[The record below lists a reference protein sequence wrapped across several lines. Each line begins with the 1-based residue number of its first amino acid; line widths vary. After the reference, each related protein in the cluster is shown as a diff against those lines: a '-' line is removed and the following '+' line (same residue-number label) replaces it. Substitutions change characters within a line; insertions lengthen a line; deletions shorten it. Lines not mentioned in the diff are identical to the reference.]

1 MERGA
6 FRKAF
11 TIMAT
16 ATTLVVGYPFLHQNV
31 PFLQQ
36 HLKSYAVFPNLVE
49 IQVVSDSIDSPIRS
63 LAILPDSI
71 EEDSTKSAGLL
82 DIDLKGIDLDPTQE
96 ATAGIYQGTASLHP
110 FFKKLHAREGQIRIA
125 YYGDS
130 SIEGDLIC
138 MTFRDS
144 LQQRYGGKGVGFV
157 PLTSI
162 HPGFR
167 RSIHQAASNNW
178 SRNIVGGKNYKKLPR
193 GISGEYFTPR
203 YTPLLPDTI
212 NGDSMPPPL
221 DATYWATFK
230 ASKFFAKTQEFE
242 RARLFFGRSKIDS
255 TKLQMGSLSVRTNEA
270 KQNFTLKPKQAV
282 NDLLILDTL
291 TDRIRLD
298 FSVPA
303 DFPLYGLS
311 LESEKGIFV
320 DNFPLRGSDGGSLKE
335 IPKSILGEFQ
345 EKIGY
350 DLIIFQFG
358 LNVMNAKLKDY
369 SWYQKK
375 METLIR
381 HYQEAMPGV
390 PILVV
395 GISDKGTKINGR
407 MQTEPSVPRITEAQ
421 RAAAQ
426 KCGVAFFSLYEA
438 MGGNGTMVDWVE
450 KQRPR
455 LANQDYTHFN
465 FKGARKISN
474 LLIEHL
480 NSHYMDYVVHHASEL

>member
-11 TIMAT
+11 TIIAT
-16 ATTLVVGYPFLHQNV
+16 ATTLVVAYPLVHQSS
-31 PFLQQ
+31 PLLKQ
-36 HLKSYAVFPNLVE
+36 HLKSYAVFPDLVE
-49 IQVVSDSIDSPIRS
+49 FQLISDSIASPVRAS
-63 LAILPDSI
+63 AILTDSTIKDSI
-71 EEDSTKSAGLL
+71 QSQRLLEANVKEDLL
-82 DIDLKGIDLDPTQE
+82 DATVTTIDGT
-96 ATAGIYQGTASLHP
+96 YQGTKHLFP
-110 FFKKLHAREGQIRIA
+110 FFKELHAREGQLRIA

-144 LQQRYGGKGVGFV
+144 LQQRYGGRGVGFV

-178 SRNIVGGKNYKKLPR
+178 TRNIVGRENYKNLPR

-203 YTPLLPDTI
+203 FTPLLPDTI

-230 ASKFFAKTQEFE
+230 ASKWFVRTQEFE
-242 RARLFFGRSKIDS
+242 KARLFFGKPKLDS
-255 TKLQMGSLSVRTNEA
+255 NQLQMGSLSVRANQQR
-270 KQNFTLKPKQAV
+270 QNYTLRPKQTV
-282 NDLLILDTL
+282 NELVILDTL
-291 TDRIRLD
+291 TNRIRLD

-303 DFPLYGLS
+303 NFPLYGVS
-311 LESEKGIFV
+311 IESQAGIIV
-320 DNFPLRGSDGGSLKE
+320 DNFPLRGSDGGSLRE
-335 IPKSILGEFQ
+335 IPKSTLSEFQ
-345 EKIGY
+345 EKMDY
-350 DLIIFQFG
+350 DLLVFQFG
-358 LNVMNAKLKDY
+358 LNVMNSTLKDY
-369 SWYQKK
+369 SWYQTKIEK
-375 METLIR
+375 LIR
-381 HYQEAMPGV
+381 HYQKAMPGV
-390 PILVV
+390 PILII
-395 GISDKGTKINGR
+395 GISDKGTKINGQ

-426 KCGVAFFSLYEA
+426 KSEVAFFSLYEA
-438 MGGNGTMVDWVE
+438 MGGSGTMVEWVE
-450 KQRPR
+450 KERPR

-474 LLIEHL
+474 LIIDHL
-480 NSHYMDYVVHHASEL
+480 NSHYMDYVVNHASEL

>member
-16 ATTLVVGYPFLHQNV
+16 ATTLIVGYPLLHQSS
-31 PFLQQ
+31 PLLQQ
-36 HLKSYAVFPNLVE
+36 HLKSYAVFPDLLE
-49 IQVVSDSIDSPIRS
+49 IQMISDSVDAPIRS

-71 EEDSTKSAGLL
+71 IEDTIKSAGLL
-82 DIDLKGIDLDPTQE
+82 KSDLAEANIDPTIE
-96 ATAGIYQGTASLHP
+96 AIQGIYQGTESLYP

-178 SRNIVGGKNYKKLPR
+178 SRNIVGRKNYKQLPR

-203 YTPLLPDTI
+203 YVPNLPDTVS
-212 NGDSMPPPL
+212 GDSMPPPL

-230 ASKFFAKTQEFE
+230 ASKWFVRTKEFE
-242 RARLFFGRSKIDS
+242 RARLFFGRPKLDS
-255 TKLQMGSLSVRTNEA
+255 AQVQMGSLSVRANE
-270 KQNFTLKPKQAV
+270 QRQSYTLKPDGMV
-282 NDLLILDTL
+282 NELVILDTV

-303 DFPLYGLS
+303 NFPLYGVS
-311 LESEKGIFV
+311 IESEKGLIV

-350 DLIIFQFG
+350 DLIVFQFG
-358 LNVMNAKLKDY
+358 LNVMNSKLKDY
-369 SWYQKK
+369 SWYQTK
-375 METLIR
+375 MEKLIR

-395 GISDKGTKINGR
+395 GISDKGTKINGK
-407 MQTEPSVPRITEAQ
+407 MQTEPSVPRITAAQ
-421 RAAAQ
+421 RAAAE
-426 KCGVAFFSLYEA
+426 KCNVAFFSLYEA
-438 MGGNGTMVDWVE
+438 MGGSGTMVNWVE

-474 LLIEHL
+474 LLIDHL
-480 NSHYMDYVVHHASEL
+480 NGYYMDYVVHHASEL